1 MLLIIII
8 IIIIIYYTQGSID
21 PRGTEGDSTKKH
33 RVRGQDEER
42 SIEYE
47 SDFATTPHRSIN

>member
-1 MLLIIII
+1 MLLLLFF
-8 IIIIIYYTQGSID
+8 YYTPGSID